1 MFIKI
6 AELWTRISEIL
17 KVGTMKMRKCLTK
30 FSWLFLNSQHSPM
43 CFYHRLYHREILSF
57 LNVYPVH
64 EYTLVLLR
72 VVLRFKMR
80 PAVRPKKAS
89 RSLSRKDLRRFDEL
103 ANRAGPSSTSKPSTS
118 APSRT
123 SRSTRRWRR
132 RWRPPRTRSQAQ
144 RTGPAGLADLPL
156 LQLAL
161 NCLRYLRLGCYSSK
175 YQWCGWRIWE
185 SEILFS

>member
-64 EYTLVLLR
+64 EYTPVLLR

-89 RSLSRKDLRRFDEL
+89 RSLSLSLSLEKISDGLTNSQTAQDQAVRASHRPLH
-103 ANRAGPSSTSKPSTS
+103 RAGRPDQRGDGGEDDARQGRGPRRSGP
-118 APSRT
+118 AQPDWRT
-123 SRSTRRWRR
+123 SHF
-132 RWRPPRTRSQAQ
+132 
-144 RTGPAGLADLPL
+144 
-156 LQLAL
+156 
-161 NCLRYLRLGCYSSK
+161 CSSL
-175 YQWCGWRIWE
+175 WIASATSG
-185 SEILFS
+185 